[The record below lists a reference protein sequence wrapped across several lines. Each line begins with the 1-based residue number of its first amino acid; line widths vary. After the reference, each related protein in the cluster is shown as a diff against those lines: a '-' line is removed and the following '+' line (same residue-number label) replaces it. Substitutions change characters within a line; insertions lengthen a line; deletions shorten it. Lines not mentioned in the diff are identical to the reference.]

1 MIDRQSFSWWAG
13 DSDPDIFHWSWLND
27 AVLARHQF
35 FAQSHTNVLRADFVF
50 KCKPGHSVWNSKY
63 NSNVG
68 RLCIQTFWSLT
79 MYKRVK
85 SKHVAHIWLGC
96 FHLKAGWLTDRAGRW
111 ALLFLLPLVTQLR
124 EACTRIFGWN
134 RGWPSAP
141 PKSARFCWIGND
153 HLPPPTPHKLSG
165 IFVFK
170 NRRKNTP
177 KTPYVQK

>member
-134 RGWPSAP
+134 RGWPSALYW
-141 PKSARFCWIGND
+141 KIVGNF
-153 HLPPPTPHKLSG
+153 LQESEK
-165 IFVFK
+165 
-170 NRRKNTP
+170 
-177 KTPYVQK
+177 